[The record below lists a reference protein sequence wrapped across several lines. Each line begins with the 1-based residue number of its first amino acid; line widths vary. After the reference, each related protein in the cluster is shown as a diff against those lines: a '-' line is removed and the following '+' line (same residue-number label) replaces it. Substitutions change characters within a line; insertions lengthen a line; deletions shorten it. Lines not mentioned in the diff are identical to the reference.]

1 LDKICP
7 LLKPEKIL
15 GLVMTLM
22 LPATAVSQSLAQ
34 RLVRA
39 SWIVAMLDEQ
49 VVSILNDGP
58 ENLK

>member
-1 LDKICP
+1 
-7 LLKPEKIL
+7 
-15 GLVMTLM
+15 MTLM

-49 VVSILNDGP
+49 VVLILNDSP